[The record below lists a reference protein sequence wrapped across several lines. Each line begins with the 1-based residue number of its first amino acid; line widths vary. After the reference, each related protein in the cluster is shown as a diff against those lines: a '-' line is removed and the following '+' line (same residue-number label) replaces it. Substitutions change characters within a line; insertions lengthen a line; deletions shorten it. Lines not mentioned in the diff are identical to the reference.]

1 MALVNAVPKFGATS
15 SLTIGGSEMIVKNTS
30 RAFFTSIF
38 ATERDI
44 DNRKNDVAKSDAS
57 TMCSKNLVNFG
68 PLMANKGTGIW
79 TYH

>member
-15 SLTIGGSEMIVKNTS
+15 SLRIGGSEMIVKNTS

-44 DNRKNDVAKSDAS
+44 DNRKMTLQSP
-57 TMCSKNLVNFG
+57 M
-68 PLMANKGTGIW
+68 PLLCAPKIW
-79 TYH
+79 